1 MADKFTR
8 FLTGVGQ
15 GLLNPKGNLGDARHA
30 ARLYVDN
37 QFARAPRT
45 KFLYHVSFD
54 IAEPALLSK
63 KFSDKRKEVSLLVKG
78 ADLPKITIEHDI
90 KNQYNRKRVIYKE
103 LKYEP
108 LNISFHDDN
117 IGIVNALW
125 AQYLSY
131 YSPERLNPVEAWTDT
146 SFGPYKSIDG
156 EKAKWNYGLDRS
168 KGTSSTYYGPDAT
181 AYTKPFF
188 RSITLYTL
196 SRKKFNSYTL
206 VNPHIVSWNHGN
218 LDQSSNNGTVEAQM
232 SLVYESILYGTGSV
246 IKGKEPTGFADL
258 FYDQTPSPLSIGGGT
273 LSSVFGPGGLIAAGS
288 SIIEDAQTIYGAE
301 NVQEAGLGPLGL
313 GTIIS
318 AANFYKSIRSISKE
332 SLIAEATNLITSPG
346 AFSNAVSGLQGVSF
360 GAQQSARAA
369 GFTGSNPIVPL
380 D

>member
-8 FLTGVGQ
+8 FLSGVGQ

-45 KFLYHVSFD
+45 KFLYHVAFD

-78 ADLPKITIEHDI
+78 ADLPRITIDHDI
-90 KNQYNRKRVIYKE
+90 KNQYNRKRVVYKE

-108 LNISFHDDN
+108 LNINFHDDN

-146 SFGPYKSIDG
+146 SFGPYKSISG
-156 EKAKWNYGLDRS
+156 QKARWNYGLDTT
-168 KGTSSTYYGPDAT
+168 KGTTGS

-206 VNPHIVSWNHGN
+206 INPHIVSWNHGQ
-218 LDQSSNNGTVEAQM
+218 LDQNSNNGTVEAQM

-258 FYDQTPSPLSIGGGT
+258 FYDKTPSPMTVGGGT
-273 LSSVFGPGGLIAAGS
+273 LSSIFGPGGLITAGS
-288 SIIEDAQTIYGAE
+288 GIIEDAFQIYGE
-301 NVQEAGLGPLGL
+301 KNVQQPGLGPGGGVLGN
-313 GTIIS
+313 IIS
-318 AANFYKSIRSISKE
+318 AANFYKSIRSITPE
-332 SLIAEATNLITSPG
+332 SLIGEATNLISNPG

-360 GAQQSARAA
+360 AAQNSVSSVFAK
-369 GFTGSNPIVPL
+369 PK
-380 D
+380 

>member
-8 FLTGVGQ
+8 FLTGVSN

-54 IAEPALLSK
+54 IVDYALESQAFSK
-63 KFSDKRKEVSLLVKG
+63 KRKEVSMLVKQ
-78 ADLPKITIEHDI
+78 ADLPRITIEHDI
-90 KNQYNRKRVIYKE
+90 KNQYNRKRVVYKE

-125 AQYLSY
+125 AQYLSF
-131 YSPERLNPVEAWTDT
+131 YSPERFNPTDAWKDT
-146 SFGPYKSIDG
+146 SYGPYKSYPEGTDKQSKG
-156 EKAKWNYGLDRS
+156 ATYRYGLDVS
-168 KGTSSTYYGPDAT
+168 KGVAGNARTNALIS
-181 AYTKPFF
+181 PFF

-218 LDQSSNNGTVEAQM
+218 LDQASNNGTVEAQM
-232 SLVYESILYGTGSV
+232 SLVYESILYGTGSIV
-246 IKGKEPTGFADL
+246 KGKEPDGFADL
-258 FYDQTPSPLSIGGGT
+258 IYDNTPSPLSIGGGT
-273 LSSVFGPGGLIAAGS
+273 LSSVFGPGGLISAGS
-288 SIIEDAQTIYGAE
+288 SIIDDAQKIYGVD
-301 NVQEAGLGPLGL
+301 NVQEAGLGPLGI
-313 GTIIS
+313 GTLIS
-318 AANFYKSIRSISKE
+318 AVNFYKSVRSISKE
-332 SLIAEATNLITSPG
+332 NLIAEATNLIASPG
-346 AFSNAVSGLQGVSF
+346 AFNNAVSGLQGVSF
-360 GAQQSARAA
+360 GTQQIATAITTPPVR
-369 GFTGSNPIVPL
+369 L

>member
-45 KFLYHVSFD
+45 KFLYHVAFD

-63 KFSDKRKEVSLLVKG
+63 KFSNKRKEVSLLVKG
-78 ADLPKITIEHDI
+78 ADLPRITIDHDI

-108 LNISFHDDN
+108 LNINFHDDN

-131 YSPERLNPVEAWTDT
+131 YSPERSNPVEAWTDT
-146 SFGPYKSIDG
+146 SFGPYKSIDNP
-156 EKAKWNYGLDRS
+156 KARWNYGLDTT
-168 KGTSSTYYGPDAT
+168 KGTTGR

-206 VNPHIVSWNHGN
+206 INPHIVSWNHGQ
-218 LDQSSNNGTVEAQM
+218 LDQNSNNGTVEAQM

-258 FYDQTPSPLSIGGGT
+258 FYDQTPSPMSIGGGT
-273 LSSVFGPGGLIAAGS
+273 LSSVFGPGGLLTAGS
-288 SIIEDAQTIYGAE
+288 SIIEDAQAIYGDR
-301 NVQEAGLGPLGL
+301 VQEPGIGPLGL

-318 AANFYKSIRSISKE
+318 AVNFYKSIKSITPE
-332 SLIAEATNLITSPG
+332 SLVAEARNILASPS

-360 GAQQSARAA
+360 GAQQTA
-369 GFTGSNPIVPL
+369 SNLLAKPK
-380 D
+380 

>member
-8 FLTGVGQ
+8 FLSGVGQ

-45 KFLYHVSFD
+45 KFLYHVAFD

-78 ADLPKITIEHDI
+78 ADLPRITIDHDI

-117 IGIVNALW
+117 IGIINALW

-146 SFGPYKSIDG
+146 SFGPYKNVDG
-156 EKAKWNYGLDRS
+156 EKARWNYGLDRS
-168 KGTSSTYYGPDAT
+168 KGTSSTYFGPDAT
-181 AYTKPFF
+181 SYTKPFF
-188 RSITLYTL
+188 RTITLYTL

-218 LDQSSNNGTVEAQM
+218 VDQNSNNGTVEAQM

-258 FYDQTPSPLSIGGGT
+258 FYDKTPSPMTIGGGT

-288 SIIEDAQTIYGAE
+288 SIIEDAQQIYGPE

-318 AANFYKSIRSISKE
+318 AANFYKSIRSITPE
-332 SLIAEATNLITSPG
+332 SLIAEATNLITNPG

-360 GAQQSARAA
+360 GAQQTANNA
-369 GFTGSNPIVPL
+369 GFFRATPEVPL
-380 D
+380 